1 MTLNKSRIL
10 AKYQHDNQKSTS
22 TVNAYIS
29 NKALSLRALTIYI
42 IMNKS
47 HGSRFCYSRFWT
59 YCRTWLILTRTA
71 GFSCAVDNTSV
82 SQPERADHALP
93 VTISHTPLSVYTV
106 LDYGVSTWSQCVS
119 RYRQGRSHAVFC
131 VGCTGLRC
139 VQLESV
145 CEPLS
150 SWPANEPDPGYQ
162 GLPSASQD
170 IYNAVV
176 KIWHNIMF
184 TFFFSWDHGPY
195 LCGHL
200 HCTRQVTHH
209 ADFIVS

>member
-1 MTLNKSRIL
+1 
-10 AKYQHDNQKSTS
+10 
-22 TVNAYIS
+22 
-29 NKALSLRALTIYI
+29 
-42 IMNKS
+42 MNKS
-47 HGSRFCYSRFWT
+47 QGSRFCYSRFWT

-82 SQPERADHALP
+82 SQPERADHAPP
-93 VTISHTPLSVYTV
+93 VSISHTPLSVYTV
-106 LDYGVSTWSQCVS
+106 YTMVCPVGVSVW
-119 RYRQGRSHAVFC
+119 AVIVKAGHTLFS
-131 VGCTGLRC
+131 VYA
-139 VQLESV
+139 VQD
-145 CEPLS
+145 CGEPLS
-150 SWPANEPDPGYQ
+150 SWPANEPGPGYQ
-162 GLPSASQD
+162 GLPSAIQD

-184 TFFFSWDHGPY
+184 TFFFSWDPGPY